1 MNEKSNV
8 LIYNSKGEKIYENY
22 INVGISELNISDFS
36 QGIYYVNVINKKETS
51 SKKMIV
57 N

>member
-8 LIYNSKGEKIYENY
+8 LIYNSKGEKISENY
-22 INVGISELNISDFS
+22 INVGISELNISNFS
-36 QGIYYVNVINKKETS
+36 KGIYYVNVINKKETS